1 MTSRNISDWL
11 VKTEF
16 SDQFFRRR
24 FGGFEF
30 QVPYKKNINKM
41 ATDSITYFNNLMNLI
56 KNSFSSNDSF
66 KQDLKVNLKSSLLIS
81 NENVKVW
88 YNIKGYDTSVAYLNT
103 IYNAILRS
111 QINELNKKSNNSMG
125 DSNGYGIVAFNHPM
139 PNAKSQFM
147 DKLEMQA
154 VIDLFVAICMIFSL
168 SFIPASFLVFLL
180 EERETHSK
188 QLQIVSGVKIYLYWL
203 SNFIWDL
210 INYIVKSSILS

>member
-1 MTSRNISDWL
+1 
-11 VKTEF
+11 
-16 SDQFFRRR
+16 
-24 FGGFEF
+24 
-30 QVPYKKNINKM
+30 M
-41 ATDSITYFNNLMNLI
+41 AVNSITYFNNLMNLM
-56 KNSFSSNDSF
+56 KNSFSQNDSF
-66 KQDLKVNLKSSLLIS
+66 KQEIKVNLNSSSSLLVS

-111 QINELNKKSNNSMG
+111 QINELNKQSNGSLG
-125 DSNGYGIVAFNHPM
+125 DSNAYGIVAFNHPM
-139 PNAKSQFM
+139 PNAKSQFI

-188 QLQIVSGVKIYLYWL
+188 QLQIVSGIKIYLYWL

-210 INYIVKSSILS
+210 VNYIVKISFQNKIIKYK